1 MANFIAATNK
11 KVQTEA
17 NMGGGTQLFQVGM
30 CNWDF
35 FFFFLQPPFL
45 ILDVRLNIFF

>member
-1 MANFIAATNK
+1 MANFIAATNI

-35 FFFFLQPPFL
+35 FFFFFLQPPYF
-45 ILDVRLNIFF
+45 LNIRH